1 MTATSTVSAILRSN
15 QAYYAQLSDT
25 MTLQWGIAF
34 TSTRYPAVPSA
45 NQFREVVVERAE
57 DFEVAFDAVQDYFS
71 EVGVKCFAWAP
82 AADQPVE
89 PLEAMLPGRGFRR
102 HDLRAMVLRD
112 VKELSVPQGI
122 RVLPARAMR
131 KALHTINVE
140 EFHSSDAAEQELH
153 AAAAADRLNEAQMD
167 VFVAMLDG
175 MPAGRCALYQVG
187 DIARIVDLFV
197 VESCRHK
204 GVALALMNHV
214 IKMARRLTMRITC
227 AEVAHDNSSALALC
241 ERCGMVADG
250 ATVEFVSSDVEC
262 MSA

>member
-34 TSTRYPAVPSA
+34 TSTRYPSVPSA
-45 NQFREVVVERAE
+45 NQFREVVIERPE
-57 DFEVAFDAVQDYFS
+57 DFELAFDAAQDHFS
-71 EVGVKCFAWAP
+71 DVGVKCFVWAP
-82 AADQPVE
+82 AAAQPVE
-89 PLEAMLPGRGFRR
+89 PLAATLTGRGFRR
-102 HDLRAMVLRD
+102 RDLRAMVLSQ
-112 VKELSVPQGI
+112 VKESSVPQGV

-131 KALHTINVE
+131 KALHAINVE
-140 EFHSSDAAEQELH
+140 AFRSSDAADRELH
-153 AAAAADRLNEAQMD
+153 AASAADRLNDPQMD
-167 VFVAMLDG
+167 AFVAMLDG

-197 VESCRHK
+197 VESCRRQ
-204 GVALALMNHV
+204 GVAIGLMYHV

-227 AEVAHDNSSALALC
+227 AEVAPDNSSALALC

-250 ATVEFVSSDVEC
+250 ATIEFVSSDVEC
-262 MSA
+262 ISA